1 LTYECAVAT
10 GLVSPQRVQAN
21 STVQFFASGL
31 AYALFGLTLG
41 LEIQQDA
48 ILGDTGQVAEFS
60 IFQPKPE
67 SVSGKATDR

>member
-1 LTYECAVAT
+1 MRGGDRISFAAAGSSEFDRAV
-10 GLVSPQRVQAN
+10 LRV
-21 STVQFFASGL
+21 GL

-60 IFQPKPE
+60 IFQPEPE
-67 SVSGKATDR
+67 KHR